1 MVCSELEY
9 MNRNSS
15 PGLGQWITVT
25 VMVAVSLFLLY
36 KLYQYAGSRSFYP
49 TGLIVAGIDVGGMTP
64 EQASEVIANRY
75 IDAPVVLQHG
85 EETFEIG
92 PSRAEFTP
100 DIEAMLSQADY
111 QRTQQDFWAG
121 FWGFLWGRPVEV
133 EPVGLQATHSREA
146 LQEVLREIASL
157 ADEPAQPPQP
167 VPSSLSFQ
175 YGTSGT
181 KTEIEASLADIEAAL
196 YRPSNREARLVVG
209 PYEPERPA
217 INLLTRLLVNLLQVY
232 EQETG
237 GVASVFTMD
246 LASGQV
252 VAINEN
258 VAMSGIDLLR
268 VPIVLETYRA
278 LDRLPTL
285 TQRELISDTL
295 ISQTENTSVN
305 GLLSI
310 IAGEDDL
317 YRGAEIVTE
326 SMQRLGLENTFMAAP
341 YDEPL
346 RAGKPGLDTPAN
358 TVEELRTRIDPE
370 MQTTAEDIGILLSMI
385 YYCAQG
391 SGGALLAVYPDQLT
405 QEECQQTLDYM
416 QQNKIGSLIEAGVP
430 PQTPVAHRHGWIS
443 DTHADAAIVS
453 TPGGDYVIVG
463 FLYKP
468 DWLEWELSSPLLA
481 DISRATYNYF
491 NFDNPFL
498 GDAGA
503 S

>member
-1 MVCSELEY
+1 MS
-9 MNRNSS
+9 RDSS

-36 KLYQYAGSRSFYP
+36 KLYQFAGSRSFYP

-64 EQASEVIANRY
+64 EQASEVITNRF
-75 IDAPVVLQHG
+75 IDAPVVLHHG
-85 EETFEIG
+85 EESFEIG
-92 PSRAEFTP
+92 PPRAEFTP
-100 DIEAMLSQADY
+100 DIEAMLSRADY

-167 VPSSLSFQ
+167 VPSTLSFQ

-181 KTEIEASLADIEAAL
+181 KTEIDASLADVEAAL
-196 YRPSNREARLVVG
+196 YRPGNREARLKVG

-246 LASGQV
+246 LANGQV

-295 ISQTENTSVN
+295 ISQPENTSVN
-305 GLLSI
+305 DLLSV

-346 RAGKPGLDTPAN
+346 RAGKPGLETPAN
-358 TVEELRTRIDPE
+358 TVEALRTRLDPE
-370 MQTTAEDIGILLSMI
+370 IQTTAEDIGILLSMI

-391 SGGALLAVYPDQLT
+391 NGGALLAVYPEQLT

-416 QQNKIGSLIEAGVP
+416 QQNQIGSLIEAGVP
-430 PQTPVAHRHGWIS
+430 PETPIAHRHGWIS

-463 FLYKP
+463 ILYKP
-468 DWLEWELSSPLLA
+468 DWLEWELSSPLLTN
-481 DISRATYNYF
+481 ISRATYNYF

-498 GDAGA
+498 GDANA
-503 S
+503 N

>member
-1 MVCSELEY
+1 MGCSDLKL
-9 MNRNSS
+9 MSRDSS

-36 KLYQYAGSRSFYP
+36 KLYQFAGSRSYYP

-64 EQASEVIANRY
+64 EQASEVITNRF
-75 IDAPVVLQHG
+75 IDAPVVLHHG
-85 EETFEIG
+85 EETFAIG
-92 PSRAEFTP
+92 PPRAEFTP
-100 DIEAMLSQADY
+100 DIEAMLSRADY

-121 FWGFLWGRPVEV
+121 FWGFLWGWPVEV

-146 LQEVLREIASL
+146 LQDVLREIASL

-181 KTEIEASLADIEAAL
+181 KTEIEASLADVEAAL

-237 GVASVFTMD
+237 GVASIFTMD
-246 LASGQV
+246 LANGQV

-295 ISQTENTSVN
+295 ISQPENTSVN
-305 GLLSI
+305 GLLSV

-341 YDEPL
+341 FDKPL

-370 MQTTAEDIGILLSMI
+370 IQTTAEDIGILLSMI

-391 SGGALLAVYPDQLT
+391 NGGALLAVYPDQLT
-405 QEECQQTLDYM
+405 QEECRQTLDYM
-416 QQNKIGSLIEAGVP
+416 QQNQIGSLIEAGVP
-430 PQTPVAHRHGWIS
+430 PETPIAHRHGWIS

-453 TPGGDYVIVG
+453 TPGGDYIIVG

-481 DISRATYNYF
+481 DISRATYNY
-491 NFDNPFL
+491 L
-498 GDAGA
+498 
-503 S
+503 

>member
-1 MVCSELEY
+1 MG
-9 MNRNSS
+9 RDSS

-36 KLYQYAGSRSFYP
+36 KLYQYAGSRSYYP
-49 TGLIVAGIDVGGMTP
+49 TGLIVAGVNVGGMTP
-64 EQASEVIANRY
+64 EQASEVITNRF
-75 IDAPVVLQHG
+75 IDAPVILYHG
-85 EETFEIG
+85 EESFEIG
-92 PSRAEFTP
+92 PPRAEFTP
-100 DIEAMLSQADY
+100 DIQAMLSQADF

-133 EPVGLQATHSREA
+133 EPVELQATHNREA

-157 ADEPAQPPQP
+157 ADNPAQPPQP
-167 VPSSLSFQ
+167 VPSTLSFQ

-181 KTEIEASLADIEAAL
+181 RTDIDASLADIEAAL
-196 YRPSNREARLVVG
+196 YRPSNREAQLVVG

-217 INLLTRLLVNLLQVY
+217 VNLLTRLLVNLMQVY

-237 GVASVFTMD
+237 GVASVFIMD
-246 LASGQV
+246 LDNGQV

-268 VPIVLETYRA
+268 IPIVLETYRA

-295 ISQTENTSVN
+295 VSQPENTGVN
-305 GLLSI
+305 DLLNV
-310 IAGEDDL
+310 IAREEDPYL
-317 YRGAEIVTE
+317 GAEIVTE

-346 RAGKPGLDTPAN
+346 RAGKPGLETPAN
-358 TVEELRTRIDPE
+358 SVEVLRTRLDPE
-370 MQTTAEDIGILLSMI
+370 IQTTAEDIGILLSMI

-391 SGGALLAVYPDQLT
+391 KGGALLAVYPEQLT
-405 QEECQQTLDYM
+405 PEECQQTLNYM
-416 QQNKIGSLIEAGVP
+416 EQNQLGSLIEAGVP
-430 PQTPVAHRHGWIS
+430 SETAVAHRHGWIS

-453 TPGGDYVIVG
+453 TPGGDYIVVG
-463 FLYKP
+463 ILYKP
-468 DWLEWELSSPLLA
+468 DWLEWEISSPLLA
-481 DISRATYNYF
+481 DLSRATYNYF

-498 GDAGA
+498 EDT
-503 S
+503 SSN